1 MLAVHPV
8 SVSAARRTALNVLQR
23 VRRDEAFAGAVLAGS
38 LASGTL
44 GPEDTALATRLAYGV
59 LSAEG
64 VLDEVIDRHLTRQA
78 EPRVR
83 DVLRL
88 AAFELLFSRA
98 PAYAVVDQAVEL
110 TRGIRPQAAG
120 LANAVVRRIADDAAA
135 FPWGD
140 PLTDLDALAR
150 QSAHPRWIVDL
161 AFRSLGE
168 QAAREMLASGLE
180 PAPSYIRLHPFERDR
195 EATRASLAGAAPVS
209 SPPDPDCYVLGR
221 PARAFSG
228 RSEPGGWFPMD
239 AAAQLAPAAVA
250 PLPGTAVLDVG
261 SGRGNKTVC
270 LQSLAMRAGGPAEI
284 TALDVHDGKA
294 RVLRE
299 RLDHSGVPGVAVR
312 VGDARELE
320 SIFGPDAFDSVLV
333 DAPCSGLGTLRRYP
347 EKRWRLDP
355 GALTQL
361 SALQSELLGSA
372 ARVVRPGGALVY
384 STCSIAADEN
394 STIVSGFLASTS
406 GKQYHVQPLGEVIP
420 PDWGTFRDGSGC
432 FQSWP
437 TSGGP
442 DGHFVAVLRRTVQ

>member
-1 MLAVHPV
+1 MLAVHAL
-8 SVSAARRTALNVLQR
+8 SVSAARRTALHVLQR
-23 VRRDEAFAGAVLAGS
+23 VRRDEAFAGAVLAGN

-44 GPEDTALATRLAYGV
+44 GAEDTALATRLVYGV
-59 LSAEG
+59 LGAEG
-64 VLDEVIDRHLTRQA
+64 VLDEAIDRHLTRQA

-120 LANAVVRRIADDAAA
+120 LANAIVRRVAEDAAT

-140 PLTDLDALAR
+140 PATDLDALAR

-161 AFRSLGE
+161 ALSALGE
-168 QAAREMLASGLE
+168 QAAREMLACGLE
-180 PAPSYIRLHPFERDR
+180 PAPSYVRLHPFERDR
-195 EATRASLAGAAPVS
+195 QAALARLAGAAPVS
-209 SPPDPDCYVLGR
+209 SPPDPDCYMLGH
-221 PARAFSG
+221 PARAFSAHAD
-228 RSEPGGWFPMD
+228 SGGWFPMD

-250 PLPGTAVLDVG
+250 PRPGAAILDVG
-261 SGRGNKTVC
+261 AGRGNKTVC
-270 LQSLAMRAGGPAEI
+270 LQSLALRAGGPAKI
-284 TALDVHDGKA
+284 TALDVHEGKA

-299 RLDHSGVPGVAVR
+299 RLDRAGVPDVTVS
-312 VGDARELE
+312 VGDARDLE
-320 SIFGPDAFDSVLV
+320 ASFGANAFDAILV

-355 GALTQL
+355 GAPARL
-361 SALQSELLGSA
+361 STLQFELLVSA
-372 ARVVRPGGALVY
+372 ARVLRPGGALVY

-394 STIVSGFLASTS
+394 SSIVGGFLASTS
-406 GKQYHVQPLGEVIP
+406 SEQYHVQPLGDVIP
-420 PDWGTFRDGSGC
+420 AEWGTFRDGSGC

-442 DGHFVAVLRRTVQ
+442 DGHFVAVLRRDTQ